1 MMFRRA
7 LSRFRY
13 GASDLFL
20 ELVALTAI
28 VAALTMAAPSL
39 FILAAQFTR
48 LGSTGD
54 WRPVPLSEFLDM
66 IRISPP
72 AEPADQAGQVLSFIL
87 ALPATPI
94 LLVAALGFWTIG
106 RGMIR
111 LKRRERERFHNS
123 RQKALIGDIERAF
136 EKSQT

>member
-13 GASDLFL
+13 GASALFL

-72 AEPADQAGQVLSFIL
+72 AEPADQVLSFIL
-87 ALPATPI
+87 ALPATLI

-111 LKRRERERFHNS
+111 LKRRERERFHNF
-123 RQKALIGDIERAF
+123 RQKTLIGDIERAF